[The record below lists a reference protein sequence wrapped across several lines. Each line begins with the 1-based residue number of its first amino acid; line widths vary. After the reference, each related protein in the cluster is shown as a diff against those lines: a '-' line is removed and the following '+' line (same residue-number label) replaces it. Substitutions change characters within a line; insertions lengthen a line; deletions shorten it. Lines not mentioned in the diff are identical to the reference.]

1 MFSGL
6 QALEGLGTYSEG
18 NQRTAIFLFNR
29 GAMDLVIININL
41 VIITDLLR
49 QMEQMRILL

>member
-18 NQRTAIFLFNR
+18 NQRTATFLSNR